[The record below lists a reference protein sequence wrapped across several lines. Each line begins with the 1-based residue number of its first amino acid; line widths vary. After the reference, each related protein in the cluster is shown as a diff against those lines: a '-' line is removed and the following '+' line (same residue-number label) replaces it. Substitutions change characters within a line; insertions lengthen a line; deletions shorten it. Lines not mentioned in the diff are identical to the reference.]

1 MKTYFLQVWYS
12 YKLKK
17 NWLPQYMQSI
27 LHSYFIHRI
36 FRSPFHGHTKLS
48 LVTNVN
54 AKYPWSGKALGMISW
69 DYATLQNSDHIQTE
83 ISVYF
88 FLRLS
93 GMDCFIPLTSSPYF
107 FFVLELQVAFWWIVS
122 ERLPVTLLCYFYKER
137 KLFEKASDT
146 LRTREEQDPLRMST
160 EINS

>member
-1 MKTYFLQVWYS
+1 
-12 YKLKK
+12 
-17 NWLPQYMQSI
+17 MQSI

-93 GMDCFIPLTSSPYF
+93 GMDCFIPLTSSSYCFLLLLF
-107 FFVLELQVAFWWIVS
+107 FLSWSFKWPFDGLWVKDCLSHYCAIS
-122 ERLPVTLLCYFYKER
+122 TRKENFLR
-137 KLFEKASDT
+137 KPQIHSGLGRS
-146 LRTREEQDPLRMST
+146 RTHWEWAQK
-160 EINS
+160 